1 MVTESQNVIAIVPMK
16 PLSQGKSRLSQSL
29 TEEQRADLALGMLH
43 RVILAIKAAS
53 VDTVWVVGGDDR
65 VREMA
70 RGLGGICRL
79 FCCASSPTE
88 AFDFASYLFEMILL

>member
-16 PLSQGKSRLSQSL
+16 PLSQGKSRLAQSL
-29 TEEQRADLALGMLH
+29 TEEQRADLALGMLR

-70 RGLGGICRL
+70 RGLGGICLDRSEERRVGKE
-79 FCCASSPTE
+79 CRSRWSP
-88 AFDFASYLFEMILL
+88 YH